1 MSEHAHHQS
10 KVVHS
15 LCEIYAYIY
24 IYMRTQRRCICLL
37 PRPHFTRRYTPDM
50 TSVHKKKLKVV
61 AT

>member
-24 IYMRTQRRCICLL
+24 IYA
-37 PRPHFTRRYTPDM
+37 YTKEMYMSP
-50 TSVHKKKLKVV
+50 TSSTFHKEIYS
-61 AT
+61 